1 MGYELGTFVMQMRRI
16 FGTLFSS
23 LTNVRGEQHV

>member
-1 MGYELGTFVMQMRRI
+1 MGYELRIFAMRMRRI

-23 LTNVRGEQHV
+23 LADVRGEQRV